1 MKRILVVDD
10 EWAMRNLIKMH
21 LSDEYEVVEADNG
34 FDALVMVE
42 EMKPH
47 LVILDIMMPQ
57 MNGWEVC
64 ENIRFVDQT
73 PILMLTARN
82 DLKDL
87 IRGLEIGADDYLAKP
102 FEPEEL
108 IARVNA
114 LMRRS
119 IINEEHSNEKTIRF
133 IGDMLI
139 DHRMREVYVKGDLVD
154 LTPKEFNMLEL
165 FVLNPKRVFSR
176 EVLLD
181 QVWGINDVR
190 EARTVDSHI
199 KNIRDKFRKTNLSFN
214 PIKTVWGVGY
224 RLDKPM
230 KER

>member
-64 ENIRFVDQT
+64 ENIRFIDQT

-119 IINEEHSNEKTIRF
+119 IINEEQSNEKTIRF

-154 LTPKEFNMLEL
+154 LTAKEFNMLEL
-165 FVLNPKRVFSR
+165 FVMNPNRVFSR